1 MGIAR
6 SVAAEKG
13 ILKGSKVTQG
23 WWRRSCERQ
32 PDLSLRRGDVTAHV
46 RMDAV
51 NSETLTQYFTLL
63 RDVLTEHDIFAK
75 PAQIYNVDESGI
87 PFDPRAPNVVAKK
100 EQRKCVTDYLGR
112 RGRLLL
118 WGVPVLQ
125 GKQYHPWSYSTQS
138 D

>member
-23 WWRRSCERQ
+23 WWRRFCERQ

-46 RMDAV
+46 RRDAV
-51 NSETLTQYFTLL
+51 NSETLTQYSTLL
-63 RDVLTEHDIFAK
+63 RDVLTEHDLFTK
-75 PAQIYNVDESGI
+75 PAQIYNVDESGL
-87 PFDPRAPNVVAKK
+87 PFDPRAPVVAKK
-100 EQRKCVTDYLGR
+100 EQRKCVTDHLV
-112 RGRLLL
+112 LL

-125 GKQYHPWSYSTQS
+125 SKQYHPWSYSTQS